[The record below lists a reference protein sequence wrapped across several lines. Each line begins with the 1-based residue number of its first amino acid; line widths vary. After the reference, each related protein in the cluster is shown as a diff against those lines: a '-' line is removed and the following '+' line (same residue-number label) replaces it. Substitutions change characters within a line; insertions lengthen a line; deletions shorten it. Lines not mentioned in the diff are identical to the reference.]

1 MLIRP
6 MERLSSRLARTVC
19 LLVVCA
25 VPALLAGTASAHDT
39 AELRG
44 TLVLVREG
52 RAVAEGVDK
61 AVVYFT
67 PVKKPKTTAAGDAV
81 AEMATARKQFVPR
94 RLVVPVGSRV
104 RFPNQDPILHN
115 AFSVSGGNAFDVG
128 LYGKGPGKE
137 VVFNEPGL
145 VRIFCNVHQAMAGYV
160 LVIDT
165 PFSTAPDPRGA
176 FALGGLPDGAG
187 TLTVWHEQADPLTQE
202 VTLPLKTPLRLS
214 LAVSKPRVPRHLN
227 KFGKAY
233 STGDAY

>member
-1 MLIRP
+1 
-6 MERLSSRLARTVC
+6 MERLLRRLATTVP
-19 LLVVCA
+19 LLALCA
-25 VPALLAGTASAHDT
+25 VPALLAGSAAAHDV
-39 AELRG
+39 AEVRG

-52 RAVAEGVDK
+52 RPVAEGVDK

-67 PVKKPKTTAAGDAV
+67 PAKKPKV
-81 AEMATARKQFVPR
+81 APGVESVPEMATSRKQFVPR
-94 RLVVPVGSRV
+94 RLVVPVGSKV
-104 RFPNQDPILHN
+104 RFPNLDPILHN

-128 LYGKGPGKE
+128 LYGKGSGKE

-145 VRIFCNVHQAMAGYV
+145 VRVFCNVHQAMAGYV

-165 PFSTAPDPRGA
+165 PFSTAPDARGA
-176 FALGGLPDGAG
+176 FALDGLPAGAG

-202 VTLPLKTPLRLS
+202 LTLPLKAPLRLS

-233 STGDAY
+233 STDDAY

>member
-1 MLIRP
+1 
-6 MERLSSRLARTVC
+6 MERLSSRLARTVRR
-19 LLVVCA
+19 LTLCA
-25 VPALLAGTASAHDT
+25 VPALLAGSAAAHDT

-44 TLVLVREG
+44 TLMLVRVG
-52 RAVAEGVDK
+52 GAVAVGVDM

-67 PVKKPKTTAAGDAV
+67 PAKKPKVEAADDV
-81 AEMATARKQFVPR
+81 VPEMATSRKQFVPR

-137 VVFNEPGL
+137 VTFKEPGL
-145 VRIFCNVHQAMAGYV
+145 VRIFCNVHQSMAGYV

-176 FALGGLPDGAG
+176 FALAGLPTGAG
-187 TLTVWHEQADPLTQE
+187 TLTVWHEQAEPLTQD
-202 VTLPLKTPLRLS
+202 VTLPLQAPLRLS